1 MIFCSSRVDV
11 VAKNWILVYTER
23 DAGKARDF
31 TKTLVEVGS
40 KMGMK
45 IGALKMVG
53 LPNDRTVAVIKIYT
67 TAWGM
72 WPLQNCTAAEYRLS
86 GF

>member
-45 IGALKMVG
+45 IGAPKMVG
-53 LPNDRTVAVIKIYT
+53 LPNDRTDTYINRIKDEINASVILNLIDKTYFH
-67 TAWGM
+67 
-72 WPLQNCTAAEYRLS
+72 N
-86 GF
+86 